1 MTTARQK
8 TIQARVSLVL
18 DQPFFGALAL
28 RLKIVEDPGC
38 GTAWTDGVSL
48 GYDPEFV
55 NRLTADEVEAVVAHE
70 VLHCANGHVWRRD
83 GREHQRF
90 NVACDLAINPVLK
103 EAGFRLPE
111 GVLLDPQ
118 VAGKSAEWIYA
129 RLPETP
135 KQGGGGKS
143 GKGAAGAGQAQA
155 QGKGK
160 GQAVAPPSDAQGGAN
175 GVTGPDAGTTPGAG
189 ACDVR
194 DAPTGGTETDGCSE
208 ADWQQAVQQAAAAA
222 KGRGH
227 LPASLARLAQQ
238 AVQPKVDWR
247 SVLHRFV
254 QQAAREDYSW
264 SRPNVRYLPGGL
276 YLPAL
281 RSETVGPI
289 AVAVDTSGSI
299 DAVLLAQFAADL
311 RSVVGD
317 VRPVRVHVIWCDAKV
332 HRVDTFE
339 RDDAIE
345 LKPVGGGGT
354 SHVPVMNLVDAMDE
368 PPVALICLTDLATAH
383 RPEPPLMP
391 VLWATTNPGAAVP
404 YGEVVAVE

>member
-143 GKGAAGAGQAQA
+143 GKGAAGAGQAQG

-160 GQAVAPPSDAQGGAN
+160 GQAGAPPCDAQGGAK
-175 GVTGPDAGTTPGAG
+175 GATGPDAATPGAG

-194 DAPTGGTETDGCSE
+194 DAPTGGAEADGCSE
-208 ADWQQAVQQAAAAA
+208 ADWRQAVQQAAAAA
-222 KGRGH
+222 KGRGR

-238 AVQPKVDWR
+238 AAESRVDWR
-247 SVLHRFV
+247 SVVLRWA
-254 QQAAREDYSW
+254 QERAREDYSW
-264 SRPNVRYLPGGL
+264 SRPSQRYLAQGL
-276 YLPAL
+276 YLPSL
-281 RSETVGPI
+281 YSEETGPI
-289 AVAVDTSGSI
+289 GVQIDTSGSI
-299 DAVLLAQFAADL
+299 DSVLLGQFKAAL
-311 RSVVGD
+311 QAVVD
-317 VRPVRVHVIWCDAKV
+317 QIRPRRVYVGYTDAKC
-332 HRVDTFE
+332 HRIDTFE
-339 RDDAIE
+339 RDAVIE
-345 LKPVGGGGT
+345 FNPVGGGGT
-354 SHVPVMNLVDAMDE
+354 DFRPGIAAMEELEE
-368 PPVALICLTDLATAH
+368 PPIGVIYITDLNG
-383 RPEPPLMP
+383 RMPERAPEFP
-391 VLWATTNPGAAVP
+391 VLWASTQTREVP
-404 YGEVVAVE
+404 FGEVVCVE